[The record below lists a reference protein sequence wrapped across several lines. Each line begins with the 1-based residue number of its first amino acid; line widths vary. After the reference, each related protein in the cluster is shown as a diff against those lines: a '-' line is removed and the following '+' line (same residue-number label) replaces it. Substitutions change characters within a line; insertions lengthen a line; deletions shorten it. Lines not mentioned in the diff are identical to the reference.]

1 MYSLVHQLS
10 CNMIYKLKD
19 GDILK
24 VLPVLQ
30 KNDTFV
36 PILEKKLFYIGKRI
50 IYDDD
55 INGYLR
61 KAIQNERYLGTNTNN
76 KYTKVYFIC
85 VYINNEIKYVKVG
98 RKLCEK
104 LQYYKFDPRNN
115 LHLSI
120 NIEMVDVF
128 PSYDKSTIVEKD
140 WDRPDIDINSQS
152 EWINFI
158 KNNHQGYIEDYLE
171 KYNVYN
177 NMDALKESG
186 LTDAISELVI
196 ENRENKLNK
205 ILN

>member
-1 MYSLVHQLS
+1 
-10 CNMIYKLKD
+10 MIYKLKD

-24 VLPVLQ
+24 VLPILQ
-30 KNDTFV
+30 KNNTFI

-55 INGYLR
+55 TNGYLR

-76 KYTKVYFIC
+76 NYAKAYFIC
-85 VYINNEIKYVKVG
+85 IYINDEIKYVKVG

-120 NIEMVDVF
+120 NIEIVDVF
-128 PSYDKSTIVEKD
+128 PSYDKSTIVEKE

-152 EWINFI
+152 DWINFI
-158 KNNHQGYIEDYLE
+158 QNSQQEYIEDYLE

-186 LTDAISELVI
+186 LSDAISELVI
-196 ENRENKLNK
+196 ENRERKLNK

>member
-1 MYSLVHQLS
+1 
-10 CNMIYKLKD
+10 MIFYKLKD

-24 VLPVLQ
+24 VLPILQ
-30 KNDTFV
+30 KNNTFV
-36 PILEKKLFYIGKRI
+36 PILEKKLFYIANTKRI

-61 KAIQNERYLGTNTNN
+61 KAIQNERYLGTNSNNSYTNA
-76 KYTKVYFIC
+76 YFIC
-85 VYINNEIKYVKVG
+85 VYKNNEIKYVKIG
-98 RKLCEK
+98 KKLCEK

-120 NIEMVDVF
+120 NIEIVDVF
-128 PSYDKSTIVEKD
+128 PSYDKSTIVEKE

-152 EWINFI
+152 DWINFI
-158 KNNHQGYIEDYLE
+158 QNNQQEYIEDYLE

-196 ENRENKLNK
+196 ENRERKLNK